1 MYRIT
6 HGSHFSLTFPWT
18 FRAGGRG
25 RREVSH
31 LNGRSG
37 SQIIIKRRER
47 ESGLTRKRKL
57 SKNCWHSWYHKST
70 KSVLPACRIFNKRS
84 VDILQKI
91 KKNSVASLTS
101 MQQKGVASL
110 QNIHKTVL
118 PASQKFSKTVLPGVA
133 GRQGFLLL
141 TSKAIDVRNYFIN
154 REIWV
159 AGPDFKKF
167 RNVTILIATK
177 NVSPTK
183 AP

>member
-1 MYRIT
+1 M
-6 HGSHFSLTFPWT
+6 
-18 FRAGGRG
+18 
-25 RREVSH
+25 
-31 LNGRSG
+31 
-37 SQIIIKRRER
+37 
-47 ESGLTRKRKL
+47 
-57 SKNCWHSWYHKST
+57 
-70 KSVLPACRIFNKRS
+70 LPACRIFNKRS

-110 QNIHKTVL
+110 PNIHKTL
-118 PASQKFSKTVLPGVA
+118 LPGVA

-167 RNVTILIATK
+167 RNVTIVRATK

>member
-1 MYRIT
+1 M
-6 HGSHFSLTFPWT
+6 
-18 FRAGGRG
+18 
-25 RREVSH
+25 
-31 LNGRSG
+31 
-37 SQIIIKRRER
+37 
-47 ESGLTRKRKL
+47 
-57 SKNCWHSWYHKST
+57 
-70 KSVLPACRIFNKRS
+70 LPACRIFNKRS

-110 QNIHKTVL
+110 PNIHKTVL

-141 TSKAIDVRNYFIN
+141 TSKAIDGRNYFIS